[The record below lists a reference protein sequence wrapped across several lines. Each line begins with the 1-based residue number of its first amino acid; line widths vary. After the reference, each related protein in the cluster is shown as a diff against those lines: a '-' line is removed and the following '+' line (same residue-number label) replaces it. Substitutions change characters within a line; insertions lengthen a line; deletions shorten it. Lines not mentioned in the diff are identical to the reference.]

1 MDKVNYKH
9 TAFVLIKP
17 PSRVISYHLI
27 KTTAE
32 HQQLI
37 DKAIESGQCLYSAP
51 ITKKNGKY
59 VATQPWQLETDTIPS
74 EILQPIKN
82 DVEQKPVPETH
93 VQDEPDGLYCPFCK
107 KTMASTSGRT
117 LHVKS
122 SHSEQLQEYQTWLK
136 SLGKTSSKKQQS
148 P

>member
-59 VATQPWQLETDTIPS
+59 VATQPWQLETDTIPN
-74 EILQPIKN
+74 EILQPAKDDIA
-82 DVEQKPVPETH
+82 PETPT
-93 VQDEPDGLYCPFCK
+93 QDEPDGLYCPFCK

-122 SHSEQLQEYQTWLK
+122 SHPDQLQEYQTWLK
-136 SLGKTSSKKQQS
+136 SLGKTSSKKQKS
-148 P
+148 S